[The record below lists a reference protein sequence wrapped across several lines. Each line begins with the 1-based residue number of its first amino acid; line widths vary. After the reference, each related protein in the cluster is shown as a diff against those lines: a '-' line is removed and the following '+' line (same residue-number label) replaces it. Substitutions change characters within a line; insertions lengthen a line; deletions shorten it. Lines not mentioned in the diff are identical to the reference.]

1 MSSAPTTVSE
11 TGKTSQL
18 HHGALS
24 LTGAVMQGVTHIAPT
39 AGVILILQS
48 EVATLGLATPFA
60 FIIAIAI
67 MFLIGISIAQLARF
81 LPSAGGFF
89 TYISRTLDPRVGW
102 FGGWINLLYDPFGT
116 AIDLAALGFV
126 FNQALV
132 ANYSVNFPWWATF
145 IIGGVIVTAIIYRG
159 IEITGRTQLILGG
172 LEILLLVAVSVHAL
186 ISPGPGGISG
196 APFDPANS
204 SKGSD
209 VFAAIILAVFT
220 FTGFESTAPLA
231 EETARPRRN
240 VPRAMLISLAIVG
253 AFVVFCLWALMIG
266 WGLNRL
272 PAMVS
277 YTGNP
282 VFDVAHR
289 LWGPAWVLILLAIVN
304 SLLSVS
310 VATSTSATRVIYAM
324 GRSSALPAWFG
335 KIDARYGTP
344 RNAII
349 AQTVLTFALGLS
361 LGFAMGPFNEF
372 LMIGVAITVG
382 LALLYV
388 LACLGVIKF
397 FLTEQRRSFNLLL
410 HIIIPLAAAVA
421 VGFVVYHNVI
431 PVPPYPINIA
441 LPLAGGWAVVGIVTT
456 VYLVRTGRTGWL
468 NRATQV
474 FGETTEASEISEA
487 SGNNNGAGEAA
498 PPTGQA

>member
-1 MSSAPTTVSE
+1 MSRSTAVSRPGSTAE
-11 TGKTSQL
+11 L

-48 EVATLGLATPFA
+48 EVATLGMATPFA
-60 FIIAIAI
+60 FVIAIAI
-67 MFLIGISIAQLARF
+67 MFLIGVSIAQLARF

-89 TYISRTLDPRVGW
+89 TYISRTLDARVGW

-132 ANYSVNFPWWATF
+132 ANYSVNFPWWASF
-145 IIGGVIVTAIIYRG
+145 LIAGVIVTAVIYRG

-186 ISPGPGGISG
+186 VSPGPGGVTA
-196 APFDPANS
+196 APFNPAS
-204 SKGSD
+204 SAKGSD
-209 VFAAIILAVFT
+209 MFAAIILAVFT

-253 AFVVFCLWALMIG
+253 VFVVLCLWAMMIG
-266 WGLNRL
+266 WGTSRL

-277 YTGNP
+277 YAGNP
-282 VFDVAHR
+282 VFEVAHR

-324 GRSSALPAWFG
+324 GRSRALPAWFG
-335 KIDARYGTP
+335 VVDRRFGTP

-349 AQTVLTFALGLS
+349 AQTVLTFGLGLG

-397 FLTEQRRSFNLLL
+397 FLTEQRRAFNPVL
-410 HIIIPLAAAVA
+410 HVLVPVAAAVA

-468 NRATQV
+468 DQATKV
-474 FGETTEASEISEA
+474 FGE
-487 SGNNNGAGEAA
+487 AGQAAETAESAGAA
-498 PPTGQA
+498 PHPGQA